1 MNLDL
6 SQILEPLEDPS
17 PRRRT
22 DPTPKQKVVRAKKR
36 HTSMLI
42 MKTTNMPN
50 VPSLPQIP

>member
-6 SQILEPLEDPS
+6 SQILEPDDPS

-22 DPTPKQKVVRAKKR
+22 EPTPTKKVIKAKKR

-42 MKTTNMPN
+42 MKTTN
-50 VPSLPQIP
+50 VP

>member
-6 SQILEPLEDPS
+6 SQILEPEDPS

-22 DPTPKQKVVRAKKR
+22 EPTPTKKVTKAKKR

-42 MKTTNMPN
+42 MKTNHI
-50 VPSLPQIP
+50 VSLPSLPQIP

>member
-50 VPSLPQIP
+50 VPSLPQIT